1 MSPDLPRKTERSGD
15 WYRDGEEGRIKT
27 NSTPYKIMH
36 IFRFLKQVFSDFSDD
51 KALKFSAS
59 LSYYTVF
66 SIAPFLAIIISFSG
80 FFFGREAVQ
89 GELYPQINQ
98 LIGHD
103 AALQVQQ
110 MITNIHLSK
119 NNFFA
124 TVISFVILIV
134 GATGIFSEI
143 QDSINHIWGLKSKP
157 RRGLLKM
164 LLNRLISFSLI
175 ISLGFLLM
183 VSLLLNTLVDALSRQ
198 LMKLLPEKA
207 IYIVDGVNNCLMFV
221 LISLLF
227 GIIFKV
233 LPDARIKWKDVMVG
247 AVTTAVLFMIGKFCI
262 GFYLG
267 HSNMGNIY
275 GTAGS
280 IIIVMLWVYYSA
292 VILYFGAE
300 FTKVYAKHYG
310 GEIVPNDYAVWI
322 KTKEIELPSKVMN

>member
-1 MSPDLPRKTERSGD
+1 MLD
-15 WYRDGEEGRIKT
+15 RIKRAF
-27 NSTPYKIMH
+27 N
-36 IFRFLKQVFSDFSDD
+36 FLKEVFGDFVDD

-80 FFFGREAVQ
+80 YFLGKQEIQR
-89 GELYPQINQ
+89 ELYPQINA
-98 LIGHD
+98 LVGND
-103 AALQVQQ
+103 AALQIQQ
-110 MITNIHLSK
+110 MITSIHLS
-119 NNFFA
+119 NNSVFA
-124 TVISFVILIV
+124 VVSFVILIV

-143 QDSINHIWGLKSKP
+143 QDSINQIWGLKSKP
-157 RRGLLKM
+157 KSGLVKM

-183 VSLLLNTLVDALSRQ
+183 VSLLLNTVVDALSKQ
-198 LMKLLPEKA
+198 LMKLLHGTGV
-207 IYIVDGVNNCLMFV
+207 IIINVVNNCIMFI
-221 LISLLF
+221 LISFLF

-233 LPDARIKWKDVMVG
+233 LPDAKIKWKDVMVG
-247 AVTTAVLFMIGKFCI
+247 AITTAILFMVGKFCI

-310 GEIVPNDYAVWI
+310 GKILPNDYAVWI
-322 KTKEIELPSKVMN
+322 KTKEIELPATS

>member
-1 MSPDLPRKTERSGD
+1 MQLSVTSAAV
-15 WYRDGEEGRIKT
+15 YAFVIIMRI
-27 NSTPYKIMH
+27 IQ
-36 IFRFLKQVFSDFSDD
+36 FFKQVISDFTDD

-66 SIAPFLAIIISFSG
+66 SIAPFLAIIISFSS
-80 FFFGREAVQ
+80 FFFTKEAVQ
-89 GELYPQINQ
+89 GELYPQISQ

-110 MITNIHLSK
+110 MITSIHLSK

-124 TVISFVILIV
+124 TIV
-134 GATGIFSEI
+134 SVVVLLLGATGIFSEI

-157 RRGLLKM
+157 KRGLLKM
-164 LLNRLISFSLI
+164 VLNRLISFSLI

-183 VSLLLNTLVDALSRQ
+183 VSLLLNTLVDALSKQ
-198 LMKLLPEKA
+198 LMRLLPENAVYVVGA
-207 IYIVDGVNNCLMFV
+207 INNGLMFI

-247 AVTTAVLFMIGKFCI
+247 AVTTAILFMIGKFCI
-262 GFYLG
+262 GYYLG
-267 HSNMGNIY
+267 HSNLGNVY

-280 IIIVMLWVYYSA
+280 IIVIMLWVYYSA

-310 GEIVPNDYAVWI
+310 SEIVPNDYAVWI
-322 KTKEIELPSKVMN
+322 KTKEIELPQKTFN

>member
-1 MSPDLPRKTERSGD
+1 ML
-15 WYRDGEEGRIKT
+15 
-27 NSTPYKIMH
+27 YKIKQAFH
-36 IFRFLKQVFSDFSDD
+36 FLKEVFTDFVDD
-51 KALKFSAS
+51 KAMKFSAS
-59 LSYYTVF
+59 LSYYTIF
-66 SIAPFLAIIISFSG
+66 SIAPFLAIIISFSS
-80 FFFGREAVQ
+80 FFFAREAIQ
-89 GELYPQINQ
+89 GELYPQINE
-98 LIGHD
+98 LIGNE
-103 AALQVQQ
+103 AALQIQQ

-119 NNFFA
+119 NSFFA
-124 TVISFVILIV
+124 AIISFIVLIA

-157 RRGLLKM
+157 KRGLLKM

-183 VSLLLNTLVDALSRQ
+183 VSLLLNTVVGALSKQ
-198 LMKLLPEKA
+198 LMKFLPGN
-207 IYIVDGVNNCLMFV
+207 GVYVVNILNNCLMFI
-221 LISLLF
+221 LLSFLF

-233 LPDARIKWKDVMVG
+233 LPDAKIKWKDVMVG
-247 AVTTAVLFMIGKFCI
+247 AVTTTILFMIGKFCI

-267 HSNMGNIY
+267 HSNLGSLY

-310 GEIVPNDYAVWI
+310 GAILPNDYAVWI
-322 KTKEIELPSKVMN
+322 KTREIELPLKAMNQTDF

>member
-1 MSPDLPRKTERSGD
+1 MIR
-15 WYRDGEEGRIKT
+15 RIRL
-27 NSTPYKIMH
+27 
-36 IFRFLKQVFSDFSDD
+36 FFLFLKQVINHFIDD

-66 SIAPFLAIIISFSG
+66 SIAPFLAIIITFSG
-80 FFFGREAVQ
+80 FFLGKQAIQ
-89 GELYPQINQ
+89 GELYPQIKE
-98 LIGHD
+98 LVGSD
-103 AALQVQQ
+103 AALQIQQ
-110 MITNIHLSK
+110 MITNIHLSG
-119 NNFFA
+119 NSFFA
-124 TVISFVILIV
+124 ATVSAVVLIA

-157 RRGLLKM
+157 RRGWLKVIV
-164 LLNRLISFSLI
+164 NRLISFSLI

-183 VSLLLNTLVDALSRQ
+183 VSLLLNTLVDLLSRQ
-198 LMKLLPEKA
+198 LLKLLPG
-207 IYIVDGVNNCLMFV
+207 IGVYVIDIINNCLMFI
-221 LISLLF
+221 LISFLF

-247 AVTTAVLFMIGKFCI
+247 AFTTAILFMAGKFCI

-267 HSNMGNIY
+267 HSKLGSIY
-275 GTAGS
+275 GAAGS

-310 GEIVPNDYAVWI
+310 SEILPNDYAVWI
-322 KTKEIELPSKVMN
+322 KTSEVELPAKSFN

>member
-1 MSPDLPRKTERSGD
+1 MTCGAVKRQTYMNFML
-15 WYRDGEEGRIKT
+15 
-27 NSTPYKIMH
+27 YK
-36 IFRFLKQVFSDFSDD
+36 LKQVFSFLKQVINEFIDD

-80 FFFGREAVQ
+80 YFFGREAVQ
-89 GELYPQINQ
+89 GEIYPQINE
-98 LIGHD
+98 LVGHD
-103 AALQVQQ
+103 AALQIQQ

-119 NNFFA
+119 TSLFA
-124 TVISFVILIV
+124 TILSFAVLIV

-143 QDSINHIWGLKSKP
+143 QDSINFIWNLKSKP
-157 RRGLLKM
+157 KRGLLKM
-164 LLNRLISFSLI
+164 LINRLISFSLI

-183 VSLLLNTLVDALSRQ
+183 VSLLLNTVVDALSKQ
-198 LMKLLPEKA
+198 LLKLMPGRGV
-207 IYIVDGVNNCLMFV
+207 YVVDVVNNCLMFMLV
-221 LISLLF
+221 SLLF

-233 LPDARIKWKDVMVG
+233 LPDAKIRWKDVMVG
-247 AVTTAVLFMIGKFCI
+247 SVATAVLFMVGKFCI

-267 HSNMGNIY
+267 HSNLSSVY

-280 IIIVMLWVYYSA
+280 IIIVMVWVYYSA

-310 GEIVPNDYAVWI
+310 GKILPNDYAVWI
-322 KTKEIELPSKVMN
+322 RTKEIELPAKAFN

>member
-1 MSPDLPRKTERSGD
+1 ML
-15 WYRDGEEGRIKT
+15 
-27 NSTPYKIMH
+27 YKVKKGFHFFKLVM
-36 IFRFLKQVFSDFSDD
+36 SDFIDD

-66 SIAPFLAIIISFSG
+66 SIAPFLAIIITFSG
-80 FFFGREAVQ
+80 WFFGRKEVQ
-89 GELYPQINQ
+89 GELYPQINALVGQ
-98 LIGHD
+98 Q
-103 AALQVQQ
+103 AALQIQQ
-110 MITNIHLSK
+110 MITSIHLSK
-119 NNFFA
+119 NSFFA
-124 TVISFVILIV
+124 AAVSFIILIV

-157 RRGLLKM
+157 KRGLIKM
-164 LLNRLISFSLI
+164 LMNRLISFSLI

-183 VSLLLNTLVDALSRQ
+183 VSLLLNTVVDALSRQ
-198 LMKLLPEKA
+198 LLKLLNGNSVYVIA
-207 IYIVDGVNNCLMFV
+207 VVNNCVMFI
-221 LISLLF
+221 LLSFLF

-267 HSNMGNIY
+267 HSNLGNIY

-300 FTKVYAKHYG
+300 FTKVYAKHFG
-310 GEIVPNDYAVWI
+310 GKILPNDYAVWI
-322 KTKEIELPSKVMN
+322 KTKEIEVPAGG

>member
-1 MSPDLPRKTERSGD
+1 MPFYRK
-15 WYRDGEEGRIKT
+15 KV
-27 NSTPYKIMH
+27 
-36 IFRFLKQVFSDFSDD
+36 FVFLNQVVSDFIDD

-80 FFFGREAVQ
+80 FFFGREAIQ
-89 GELYPQINQ
+89 GELYPQISQ
-98 LIGHD
+98 VVGHD
-103 AALQVQQ
+103 AALQIQQ

-119 NNFFA
+119 NSVFA
-124 TVISFVILIV
+124 TVLSFVVLIA

-143 QDSINHIWGLKSKP
+143 QDSINFIWNLKSKP
-157 RRGLLKM
+157 RRGLLKI
-164 LLNRLISFSLI
+164 LINRLISFSLI

-183 VSLLLNTLVDALSRQ
+183 VSLLLNTVVDALSKQ
-198 LMKLLPEKA
+198 LVKLLPGQGVYVIDA
-207 IYIVDGVNNCLMFV
+207 VNNGLVFILV
-221 LISLLF
+221 SLLF

-233 LPDARIKWKDVMVG
+233 LPDAKIRWKDVMVG
-247 AVTTAVLFMIGKFCI
+247 AVATAVLFMAGKFCI

-267 HSNMGNIY
+267 HSNLSSVY

-280 IIIVMLWVYYSA
+280 IIIVMLWVYYSE

-310 GEIVPNDYAVWI
+310 SEIFPNDYAVWI
-322 KTKEIELPSKVMN
+322 RTKQVEIPAEALS

>member
-1 MSPDLPRKTERSGD
+1 M
-15 WYRDGEEGRIKT
+15 RIF
-27 NSTPYKIMH
+27 H
-36 IFRFLKQVFSDFSDD
+36 FLKQVFSDFSDD

-80 FFFGREAVQ
+80 FFFGKEAIQ
-89 GELYPQINQ
+89 GELYPQISQ
-98 LIGHD
+98 LIGHE

-110 MITNIHLSK
+110 MITNIHLSE
-119 NNFFA
+119 NNIFA
-124 TVISFVILIV
+124 TAVSSIILII

-157 RRGLLKM
+157 RRGLLK
-164 LLNRLISFSLI
+164 LLFNRLISFSLI

-183 VSLLLNTLVDALSRQ
+183 VSLLLNTVVDALSHQ
-198 LMKLLPEKA
+198 LMKLLPQNA
-207 IYIVDGVNNCLMFV
+207 VFIMDAVNNCIMFA
-221 LISLLF
+221 LLSLLF

-233 LPDARIKWKDVMVG
+233 LPDARIKWKDVSVG
-247 AVTTAVLFMIGKFCI
+247 ALTTAVLFMIGKFCI
-262 GFYLG
+262 GYYLG
-267 HSNMGNIY
+267 HSNLGNIY

-310 GEIVPNDYAVWI
+310 GTIVPNDYAVWI
-322 KTKEIELPSKVMN
+322 KTKEVELPSKVLN

>member
-1 MSPDLPRKTERSGD
+1 MLHSIRQAFQF
-15 WYRDGEEGRIKT
+15 IKRVV
-27 NSTPYKIMH
+27 I
-36 IFRFLKQVFSDFSDD
+36 DFGDD
-51 KALKFSAS
+51 KAMKFSAS
-59 LSYYTVF
+59 LSYYTIF
-66 SIAPFLAIIISFSG
+66 SIAPFLAIIISFSSY
-80 FFFGREAVQ
+80 FLGREAIQ
-89 GELYPQINQ
+89 GELYPQIND
-98 LIGHD
+98 LVGNE
-103 AALQVQQ
+103 AALQIQQ

-119 NNFFA
+119 NSFIA
-124 TVISFVILIV
+124 TVVSLVVLIL

-157 RRGLLKM
+157 KRGLIKM

-183 VSLLLNTLVDALSRQ
+183 VSLLLNTLVEALSKQ
-198 LMKLLPEKA
+198 LMKFLPGN
-207 IYIVDGVNNCLMFV
+207 GVYLVSILNNCLMFI
-221 LISLLF
+221 LLSLLF

-247 AVTTAVLFMIGKFCI
+247 AFATAILFMIGKFCI

-267 HSNMGNIY
+267 HSNLGSLY

-300 FTKVYAKHYG
+300 FTKVYAKLYG
-310 GEIVPNDYAVWI
+310 SEILPNDYAVWI
-322 KTKEIELPSKVMN
+322 KTKEVELPPKAMNQTNF

>member
-1 MSPDLPRKTERSGD
+1 M
-15 WYRDGEEGRIKT
+15 RIF
-27 NSTPYKIMH
+27 H
-36 IFRFLKQVFSDFSDD
+36 FLKEVVSNFSAD

-66 SIAPFLAIIISFSG
+66 SIAPFLAIILSVSG

-103 AALQVQQ
+103 AAVQVQE
-110 MITNIHLSK
+110 MITNIHLSG
-119 NNFFA
+119 NNIFA
-124 TVISFVILIV
+124 TIVSTVILII
-134 GATGIFSEI
+134 GATGIFNEI

-157 RRGLLKM
+157 SRGLFKIV
-164 LLNRLISFSLI
+164 LNRLISFSLI
-175 ISLGFLLM
+175 VSLGFLLV
-183 VSLLLNTLVDALSRQ
+183 VSLLLNTVVDALSRQ
-198 LMKLLPEKA
+198 LMKLLPQNA
-207 IYIVDGVNNCLMFV
+207 VIIVDAVNNCLMFV
-221 LISLLF
+221 LISFLF

-233 LPDARIKWKDVMVG
+233 LPDARIKWKDVIVG

-267 HSNMGNIY
+267 HSNLGNVY

-280 IIIVMLWVYYSA
+280 IIIVMVWVYYSA

-310 GEIVPNDYAVWI
+310 GKIVPNDYAVWI
-322 KTKEIELPSKVMN
+322 RTEEVELSSKVLNRNI

>member
-1 MSPDLPRKTERSGD
+1 MQFSVTSAAM
-15 WYRDGEEGRIKT
+15 YAFVIIMRI
-27 NSTPYKIMH
+27 IQ
-36 IFRFLKQVFSDFSDD
+36 FFKQVISDFTDD

-66 SIAPFLAIIISFSG
+66 SIAPFLAIIISFSS
-80 FFFGREAVQ
+80 FFFTKEAVQ
-89 GELYPQINQ
+89 GELYPQISQ

-110 MITNIHLSK
+110 MITSIHLSK

-124 TVISFVILIV
+124 TIV
-134 GATGIFSEI
+134 SVVVLLLGATGIFSEI

-157 RRGLLKM
+157 KRGLLKM
-164 LLNRLISFSLI
+164 VLNRLISFSLI

-183 VSLLLNTLVDALSRQ
+183 VSLLLNTLVDALSKQ
-198 LMKLLPEKA
+198 LMRLLPENAVYVVGA
-207 IYIVDGVNNCLMFV
+207 INNGLMFI

-247 AVTTAVLFMIGKFCI
+247 AVTTAILFMIGKFCI
-262 GFYLG
+262 GYYLG
-267 HSNMGNIY
+267 HSNLGNVY

-280 IIIVMLWVYYSA
+280 IIVIMLWVYYSA

-310 GEIVPNDYAVWI
+310 SEIVPNDYAVWI
-322 KTKEIELPSKVMN
+322 KTKEIELPQKTFN

>member
-1 MSPDLPRKTERSGD
+1 MSKMKT
-15 WYRDGEEGRIKT
+15 
-27 NSTPYKIMH
+27 
-36 IFRFLKQVFSDFSDD
+36 IFNFFKEVFSGFTDD

-66 SIAPFLAIIISFSG
+66 SIAPFLAIIISVSG
-80 FFFGREAVQ
+80 FFFNKQAIQ
-89 GELYPQINQ
+89 GELYPQIHE
-98 LIGHD
+98 LVGD
-103 AALQVQQ
+103 SAAIQIQD
-110 MITNIHLSK
+110 MITNIHLSG
-119 NNFFA
+119 NSFFA
-124 TVISFVILIV
+124 AAISLLVLIA
-134 GATGIFSEI
+134 GATGIFVEI

-157 RRGLLKM
+157 KRGLIKM

-175 ISLGFLLM
+175 VSLGFLLM
-183 VSLLLNTLVDALSRQ
+183 VSLLLNTLVNALSKQ
-198 LMKLLPEKA
+198 LLRLLPGNGV
-207 IYIVDGVNNCLMFV
+207 YVVDAVNNSVMFI

-247 AVTTAVLFMIGKFCI
+247 AITTAILFMIGKFAI

-310 GEIVPNDYAVWI
+310 GEIRPNDYAVWI
-322 KTKEIELPSKVMN
+322 QTKEIELPKALE

>member
-1 MSPDLPRKTERSGD
+1 M
-15 WYRDGEEGRIKT
+15 RI
-27 NSTPYKIMH
+27 I
-36 IFRFLKQVFSDFSDD
+36 RFLKQVFSDFTDD

-80 FFFGREAVQ
+80 FFFGKEAVQ
-89 GELYPQINQ
+89 GELYPQISQ
-98 LIGHD
+98 LVGHD

-110 MITNIHLSK
+110 MITNIHLSN

-124 TVISFVILIV
+124 TIVSFVILLL

-157 RRGLLKM
+157 KRGLLKM
-164 LLNRLISFSLI
+164 VLNRLISFSLI

-183 VSLLLNTLVDALSRQ
+183 VSLLLNTVVDALSRQ
-198 LMKLLPEKA
+198 LMRLLPEKA
-207 IYIVDGVNNCLMFV
+207 VYVVGAINNCLMFI

-247 AVTTAVLFMIGKFCI
+247 AVTTAILFMVGKFCI

-267 HSNMGNIY
+267 HSNLGNVY

-280 IIIVMLWVYYSA
+280 IIVIMLWVYYSA

-322 KTKEIELPSKVMN
+322 KTKEVEVPTQPLS

>member
-1 MSPDLPRKTERSGD
+1 MRS
-15 WYRDGEEGRIKT
+15 KMK
-27 NSTPYKIMH
+27 PVL
-36 IFRFLKQVFSDFSDD
+36 RFIHQVFNDFIDD

-80 FFFGREAVQ
+80 FFFGKEAVQ
-89 GELYPQINQ
+89 GEIYPQINQ
-98 LIGHD
+98 LLGHD
-103 AALQVQQ
+103 AAIQIQE
-110 MITNIHLSK
+110 MITNIHLSR
-119 NNFFA
+119 NSLFA
-124 TVISFVILIV
+124 SGVSLVILLI

-143 QDSINHIWGLKSKP
+143 QDSINFIWNLKSKP
-157 RRGLLKM
+157 KRGLVKM

-198 LMKLLPEKA
+198 LLRILPHNGV
-207 IYIVDGVNNCLMFV
+207 YVVDLVNNCILFILV
-221 LISLLF
+221 SLLF

-233 LPDARIKWKDVMVG
+233 LPDARIKWKDVTIG
-247 AVTTAVLFMIGKFCI
+247 SIATSILFMVGKFCI
-262 GFYLG
+262 GYYLG
-267 HSNMGNIY
+267 HSHLTSVY

-300 FTKVYAKHYG
+300 FTKVYAQHFG
-310 GEIVPNDYAVWI
+310 GEITPNDYAVWI
-322 KTKEIELPSKVMN
+322 KTREIEVGTEPLSEKIK

>member
-1 MSPDLPRKTERSGD
+1 M
-15 WYRDGEEGRIKT
+15 
-27 NSTPYKIMH
+27 
-36 IFRFLKQVFSDFSDD
+36 V
-51 KALKFSAS
+51 
-59 LSYYTVF
+59 
-66 SIAPFLAIIISFSG
+66 SF
-80 FFFGREAVQ
+80 
-89 GELYPQINQ
+89 I
-98 LIGHD
+98 
-103 AALQVQQ
+103 
-110 MITNIHLSK
+110 
-119 NNFFA
+119 
-124 TVISFVILIV
+124 ILIV

-157 RRGLLKM
+157 KRGLVKI

-183 VSLLLNTLVDALSRQ
+183 VSLLLNTLVDALSKQ
-198 LMKLLPEKA
+198 LLKLLPGNGVYV
-207 IYIVDGVNNCLMFV
+207 IDVVNNCIMFI
-221 LISLLF
+221 LLSFLF

-247 AVTTAVLFMIGKFCI
+247 AFTTAVLFMVGKFCI

-267 HSNMGNIY
+267 HSKMGNIY

-310 GEIVPNDYAVWI
+310 GKILPNEYAVWVKI
-322 KTKEIELPSKVMN
+322 KEVELPAKAMN